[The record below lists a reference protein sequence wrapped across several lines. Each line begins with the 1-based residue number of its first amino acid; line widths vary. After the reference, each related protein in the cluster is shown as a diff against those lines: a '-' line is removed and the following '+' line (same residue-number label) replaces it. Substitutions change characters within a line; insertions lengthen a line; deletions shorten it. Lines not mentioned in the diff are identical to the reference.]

1 MQSAG
6 LTDIG
11 RVRTENE
18 DAFLVDAPLLAVADG
33 MGGHAAGARAA
44 RAAIDAVHA
53 NINPEKGRPAAAI
66 KRAFTRANRTI
77 REIAAAEGYERM
89 GTTLTVATVHDGV
102 VWVGHVG
109 DSRAYLLRD
118 DQLTQL
124 TADHSLV
131 GELVRRGQLAPDKA
145 RTHPKRNVITKAVGS
160 DKLVKPD
167 IFSHKIRLDD
177 RLILC
182 TDGLT
187 GAVDDRQLAELASI
201 KRAPEAAVSKLVAA
215 ANQAG
220 GADNTTIVIGDI
232 ETVEPRSRSNAALFA
247 VVGALLAALAV
258 GGADYWLD
266 NTYYLTISQ
275 GRVAV
280 NRGLPAKP
288 FGLKLGRFDRRTS
301 IDIKD
306 LPDYYVAR
314 LEQEI
319 VVGNAE
325 RLKDVIADIEGLADS
340 ER

>member
-18 DAFLVDAPLLAVADG
+18 DAFLVEAPLLAVADG
-33 MGGHAAGARAA
+33 MGGHAGGAQAA
-44 RAAIDAVHA
+44 RTAIAAIRAH
-53 NINPEKGRPAAAI
+53 INPEGGRPASAI

-77 REIAAAEGYERM
+77 REIRTAEGYEHM
-89 GTTLTVATVHDGV
+89 GTTLTVAAVHNDV

-118 DQLTQL
+118 GQLTQL
-124 TADHSLV
+124 TDDHSLV

-160 DKLVKPD
+160 DASVRPD
-167 IFSHKIRLDD
+167 IFSHEIRPDD

-182 TDGLT
+182 SDGLT
-187 GAVDDRQLAELASI
+187 GAVDDRQLAELAST
-201 KRAPEAAVSKLVAA
+201 KRTPKAAASKLVAA

-220 GADNTTIVIGDI
+220 GTDNITVVIGDI
-232 ETVEPRSRSNAALFA
+232 ETVKPRPRSNAALFVA
-247 VVGALLAALAV
+247 AGVLLVALAI
-258 GGADYWLD
+258 GGAYYWLD

-280 NRGLPAKP
+280 NRGLPAEP
-288 FGLKLGRFDRRTS
+288 FGLRLGRFDRRTS
-301 IDIKD
+301 IDIKN
-306 LPDYYVAR
+306 LPDYYVSR

-319 VVGNAE
+319 AVGNAK
-325 RLKDVIADIEGLADS
+325 RLKDVLADLAGLA
-340 ER
+340 EREK